1 MIKLNLMEAA
11 MKSAGTAKMARVE
24 PEQPTVLIVEPSSE
38 RRRVARMA
46 LALAGYVCR
55 EAADTSAALLIL
67 RSCSPVAIV
76 TGVPMAGPCDGIG
89 LCEIVRARTD
99 LRDCAVVVLS
109 DRGDPDR
116 LRRIAEAGAS
126 AMLPQ
131 PFSPIQLVAAVNAA
145 VAAAAGRPH
154 SPTCDI
160 QRQPL
165 PLLSLMTTLAITE

>member
-1 MIKLNLMEAA
+1 

-89 LCEIVRARTD
+89 LCEI
-99 LRDCAVVVLS
+99 
-109 DRGDPDR
+109 
-116 LRRIAEAGAS
+116 